1 MIVGQ
6 QLPKLHLYTRACDIS
21 HTAPEALSKFE
32 RFPPQ
37 MVQALMINAE
47 KPYFQQS
54 YVLDLIIA
62 ARKSGLQFHFK
73 ILLL

>member
-1 MIVGQ
+1 
-6 QLPKLHLYTRACDIS
+6 
-21 HTAPEALSKFE
+21 
-32 RFPPQ
+32 